1 MLRSLVGVSKPMVHL
16 GQLKQVVDRAG
27 GRDGGLVMGDRQ
39 APRTSDDEHVG
50 EMPQDARLELLLPWI
65 ELAAALESL
74 VLQCK
79 RPRALEQA
87 PRARFP
93 VERFHRQTLVLPQL
107 ELLPCRRQAHQR
119 LTWFNQPAVR
129 LAKIEADEREVLYA
143 ARLHQQRRAKLQ
155 DRPEIPSG
163 GQRVELSQLL
173 SLILSRPS
181 APHAGE
187 FRFS

>member
-1 MLRSLVGVSKPMVHL
+1 MLRSLVGVSKTMVHL
-16 GQLKQVVDRAG
+16 CQLKQVVERAG

-79 RPRALEQA
+79 RPRVLEQA

-93 VERFHRQTLVLPQL
+93 VERLDSKLLVALPL
-107 ELLPCRRQAHQR
+107 ELLSGWRQQH
-119 LTWFNQPAVR
+119 
-129 LAKIEADEREVLYA
+129 E
-143 ARLHQQRRAKLQ
+143 
-155 DRPEIPSG
+155 
-163 GQRVELSQLL
+163 
-173 SLILSRPS
+173 
-181 APHAGE
+181 
-187 FRFS
+187 